1 MENRFFFPDAALN
14 EWIVGELVDVRGG
27 ELTIRGEGRRYALAE
42 SVRIVREVS
51 GSVDLHDLIGRVK
64 VRAALEQ
71 LGAEIVETSM
81 LVGEAAYDVEPGW
94 VATPVGSFALHEMG
108 SEARK
113 KVAAGGAAPRPKSD
127 EELLAK
133 FLAGSL

>member
-1 MENRFFFPDAALN
+1 MTLATVSRTPAPIRRAVGVSLKAGARAMENRFFFPDAALN

-94 VATPVGSFALHEMG
+94 V
-108 SEARK
+108 
-113 KVAAGGAAPRPKSD
+113 
-127 EELLAK
+127 
-133 FLAGSL
+133 